1 MHALR
6 RMVAAATLA
15 GAVSGSVLF
24 AGPASA
30 AETKAFYGRGMNNNY
45 FTALSFA
52 TGDARSLAIAEGFN
66 PDTQCS
72 HGGSFTTQPWPG
84 LYSVLVQINCT
95 R

>member
-1 MHALR
+1 MPALR
-6 RMVAAATLA
+6 RIVAATVLA
-15 GAVSGSVLF
+15 GTVSAAVLL

-52 TGDARSLAIAEGFN
+52 TNNARSLASADGFD

-84 LYSVLVQINCT
+84 LYSVLAQINCT